1 MNQIVNPIEFRSDT
15 FTKPSEAMLQA
26 MFAASVG
33 DDVFGED
40 ASVNALERSVAEFFG
55 MEAGLFCPSGTMT
68 NQIAIQV
75 HTQPGDEVI
84 CEAGSHVYYY
94 EGGGIA
100 KNSGAKVRLVQGSY
114 GQITA
119 EQILPVIN
127 PDDVHR
133 ARTRLVSLENT
144 CNRGGGS
151 CYDLAEI
158 AKIRSLCDAHGLGLH
173 LDGARLMNAIVAK
186 QEDPKA
192 YGKLFHS
199 ISLCL
204 SKGLGAP
211 VGSVLLGDAAF
222 IKQARRVRK
231 VMGGGM
237 RQAGYLAAA
246 GLYAMQ
252 HNINRLAEDH
262 AHAKQL
268 ADALKQCSWV
278 GEIFPVETNIVIFEV
293 AGKRG
298 SGAVGASA
306 GDNNL
311 GKESDLGSGFQNAQ
325 EVVAKLLSHNIRV
338 SAMSPTHIRL
348 VTHLD
353 VTPEMIQRT
362 VEVLKGL

>member
-1 MNQIVNPIEFRSDT
+1 
-15 FTKPSEAMLQA
+15 
-26 MFAASVG
+26 
-33 DDVFGED
+33 
-40 ASVNALERSVAEFFG
+40 

-84 CEAGSHVYYY
+84 CEAGSHVFFY

-100 KNSGAKVRLVQGSY
+100 KNSGAQVRLVQGSF

-119 EQILPVIN
+119 DQILPLIN

-173 LDGARLMNAIVAK
+173 LDGARLMNAIVAN
-186 QEDPKA
+186 QENPKV
-192 YGKLFHS
+192 YGKMFHS

-246 GLYAMQ
+246 GLFAMEN
-252 HNINRLAEDH
+252 NINRLSEDH
-262 AHAKQL
+262 AHAKLL
-268 ADALKQCSWV
+268 ASALANCNWV

-293 AGKRG
+293 ATSGINSGQASG
-298 SGAVGASA
+298 SSSSLKTAPEIIAALNS
-306 GDNNL
+306 
-311 GKESDLGSGFQNAQ
+311 Q
-325 EVVAKLLSHNIRV
+325 NIRV
-338 SAMSPTHIRL
+338 SAMSPTHIRM

-353 VTPEMIQRT
+353 VTPEMIKRT